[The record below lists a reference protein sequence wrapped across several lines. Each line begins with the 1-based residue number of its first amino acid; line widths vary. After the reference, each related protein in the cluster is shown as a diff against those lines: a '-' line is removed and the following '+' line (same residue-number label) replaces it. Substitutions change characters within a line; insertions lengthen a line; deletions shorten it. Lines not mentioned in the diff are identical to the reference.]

1 MEDSVYIAIKTIK
14 EMLTEQVNIAS
25 AFGWL

>member
-1 MEDSVYIAIKTIK
+1 MEDSVYISIKTTE

-25 AFGWL
+25 AFGSL